1 MKPCLSQTLTLPANF
16 AADVAAFAEAGCD
29 AIEVW
34 LTKLEEHRRQFTA
47 EQTRQLLTEH
57 GIRPVAAAYQ
67 GGLLLSDGEQ
77 RREHLDQFQRRL
89 GLCQELGIPT
99 LIIAADHAEKA
110 DLAHLDRA
118 CKALQQIAQLA
129 AAYDIRLA
137 LEFHTKARWCS
148 SLETAIALVEACGEP
163 NLGVCLD
170 VFHFHTGPSKLHD
183 LGLLMPKLLFHVQ
196 VCDVSGTLRE
206 FAQDADRILPGDGD
220 FLLDPVFEQLKRIG
234 YDGWVSVEVLNP
246 TLWKINAVQVAAM
259 AWRAVQRLM
268 GGISSPSSGTRSRP
282 EPVPPR

>member
-1 MKPCLSQTLTLPANF
+1 MKPCLSQTLTLPAHF
-16 AADVAAFAEAGCD
+16 AADIAAYAEAGCN

-34 LTKLEEHRRQFTA
+34 LTKLEDHRRQFSA
-47 EQTRQLLTEH
+47 EQTRKLLEEFAV
-57 GIRPVAAAYQ
+57 RPVAAACQ
-67 GGLLLSDGEQ
+67 GGLLLSEGEQ

-99 LIIAADHAEKA
+99 LIIAADYCDKA
-110 DLAHLDRA
+110 DLAYLDQA
-118 CKALQQIAQLA
+118 CKALQQIAPLA

-148 SLETAIALVEACGEP
+148 SLETAIALVEACRQP
-163 NLGVCLD
+163 NLGICLD

-183 LGLLMPKLLFHVQ
+183 LGMLSPKLLFHVQ
-196 VCDVSGTLRE
+196 VCDLSGTLRE

-220 FLLDPVFEQLKRIG
+220 FLLGPVFEQLKRIG

-246 TLWKINAVQVAAM
+246 TLWKINGVQVAAM

-268 GGISSPSSGTRSRP
+268 GETNSPSSGTRSRP
-282 EPVPPR
+282 EPAPPR